1 MDLDVVF
8 LGTAASM
15 PTAPT
20 RPRWPLLVRRG
31 SERLLFDCG
40 EGTQRQLQRS
50 SIGLPDVQEIFLT
63 HFHADHFLGLPGMLK
78 TFALR
83 GREETPLT
91 VYGPRGVRELFK
103 QLHPFLGRL
112 PYRLD
117 LVELE
122 VGERLEREDYAIEG
136 IAVEH
141 GAEALGY
148 AIVERERPGRF
159 DVAAADALGVPD
171 GPARG
176 LLQAGQEVTVDSG
189 RTVTP
194 ADVLGEPRPG
204 RKVVYTGDTAPSPF
218 VVQAA
223 HEADLLV
230 HEASFLSEESERA
243 RETMH
248 STAAQAAEV
257 ARLAQ
262 VRLLALTHVSPR
274 YFGPELADE
283 AREVFPDTV
292 VPSRL
297 RPDRGAVPGTR
308 RASAR
313 QERRPAAADRDRT
326 GRSAYDRPVVSGMVQ
341 AAVAG
346 DVTEAEEMQEIL
358 RNAGIES
365 SIEQA
370 PEVDAVSILVPEA
383 ELETAQDAIEAL
395 TEPDDLIA
403 EP

>member
-15 PTAPT
+15 PTAQRGPAA
-20 RPRWPLLVRRG
+20 LLVRRG

-50 SIGLPDVQEIFLT
+50 AIGLPDLQEIFLT

-83 GREETPLT
+83 GRHETPLT
-91 VYGPRGVRELFK
+91 VYGPRGLRELFK
-103 QLHPFLGRL
+103 RLHPFLGRL
-112 PYRLD
+112 PYPLT

-122 VGERLEREDYAIEG
+122 VGERLERGGYAIEG
-136 IAVEH
+136 FAVEH
-141 GAEALGY
+141 GGEALGY
-148 AIVERERPGRF
+148 ALVEPERPGRF

-176 LLQAGQEVTVDSG
+176 RLQAGEEVTVDSG
-189 RTVTP
+189 RTVSP

-204 RKVVYTGDTAPSPF
+204 RKFVYTGDTAPSPL
-218 VVQAA
+218 VVEAA
-223 HEADLLV
+223 HGADLLV
-230 HEASFLSEESERA
+230 HEASFLAEEGERA

-248 STAAQAAEV
+248 STAREAAEV

-283 AREVFPDTV
+283 AQEVFADTV
-292 VPSRL
+292 VPRDFDL
-297 RPDRGAVPGTR
+297 IEVPFPERGAPRLVKSGARPPRSETE
-308 RASAR
+308 RAEA
-313 QERRPAAADRDRT
+313 PMID
-326 GRSAYDRPVVSGMVQ
+326 Q
-341 AAVAG
+341 A
-346 DVTEAEEMQEIL
+346 
-358 RNAGIES
+358 
-365 SIEQA
+365 
-370 PEVDAVSILVPEA
+370 
-383 ELETAQDAIEAL
+383 
-395 TEPDDLIA
+395 
-403 EP
+403 